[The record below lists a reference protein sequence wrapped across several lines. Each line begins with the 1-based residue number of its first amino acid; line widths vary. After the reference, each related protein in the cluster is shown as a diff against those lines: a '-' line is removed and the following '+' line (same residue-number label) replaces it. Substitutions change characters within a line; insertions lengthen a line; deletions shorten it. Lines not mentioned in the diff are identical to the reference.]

1 MVSQVSPGVIV
12 NEIDFSDFAA
22 FAASSVAAM
31 VGPAQRGP
39 MNTVTLVTNERQLI
53 ETFGAPLDSKFGY
66 MIHAAI
72 QFLRNGNQLRV
83 VRIGDGN
90 EAAASASI
98 RDASSVTTFTVSA
111 KTPGT
116 WATGI
121 GITIS
126 AASVGTDSFKLTVTY
141 QNREVEIF
149 DNLTKTAADENY
161 LVTRIN
167 EVSDYITITDSG
179 NTVKP
184 ANLSYTL
191 SGGNNGTGSLAAD
204 DYIGTI
210 SGNTRTGLKTL
221 QDSEA
226 ILINILMAPGACE
239 ILADN
244 TKAVETELVS
254 LAEQRADCIAVL
266 DPRFDLSVSEVID
279 FANGTGTFSGG
290 NAINSSYAALYWP
303 WVQYYDAYNAKTVW
317 TPPSGWA
324 ASIYARTDRVTDPWF
339 APAGLNRGRL
349 TGALNIEYSPT
360 LGEREQLYGP
370 GQCVNP
376 IVNFVPDGITIWGQK
391 TTQRKA
397 SSLDRVN
404 VRRLLLFAEKTIA
417 TSVRY
422 LLFEPNDP
430 VTWRR
435 FVGLVQPVLQQIKG
449 RRGLEEFRVICDET
463 TNPPELRDRN
473 TMRGLLLLKP
483 TKTAEIIQ
491 VDFTLLSSGATFA
504 EFAP

>member
-1 MVSQVSPGVIV
+1 MVSQVSPGVVV

-31 VGPAQRGP
+31 VGPASRGP
-39 MNTVTLVTNERQLI
+39 VNTVTLVTNERQLI
-53 ETFGAPLDSKFGY
+53 ETFGRPLDSKYGY

-72 QFLRNGNQLRV
+72 QFLRNGNQLNIVRV
-83 VRIGDGN
+83 TDGN
-90 EAAASASI
+90 EAPAEDSILASAQETF
-98 RDASSVTTFTVSA
+98 SVAA

-116 WATGI
+116 WANGI

-126 AASVGTDSFKLTVTY
+126 SGTVANTFKLTVTY
-141 QNREVEIF
+141 LNRVVEVY
-149 DNLTKTAADENY
+149 DNLNKTTSSDDFV
-161 LVTRIN
+161 VTRIN
-167 EVSDYITITDSG
+167 DISDYITITNAGAVSSLPD
-179 NTVKP
+179 N
-184 ANLSYTL
+184 ASYTL
-191 SGGNNGTGSLAAD
+191 TGGDDGTGSLAAD

-210 SGNTRTGLKTL
+210 TGNVRTGLKTL
-221 QDSEA
+221 EDSEA
-226 ILINILMAPGACE
+226 ILINILACPGVSE
-239 ILADN
+239 ILGTTN
-244 TKAVETELVS
+244 KAVENEMIN
-254 LAEQRADCIAVL
+254 LAQSRADCIAVI
-266 DPRFDLSVSEVID
+266 DPPFDLNVSEIRD
-279 FANGTGTFSGG
+279 FANGTGSYTGG
-290 NAINSSYAALYWP
+290 SLNSSYAALYWP
-303 WVQYYDAYNAKTVW
+303 WVEYYDAYNAKAIW
-317 TPPSGWA
+317 TPPSGWVT
-324 ASIYARTDRVTDPWF
+324 STYARTDRVSDPWF
-339 APAGLNRGRL
+339 APAGLNRGTL
-349 TGALNIEYSPT
+349 TGALRIEYSPT

-376 IVNFVPDGITIWGQK
+376 IVNFIPDGITIWGQK

-435 FVGLVQPVLQQIKG
+435 FVGLVQPVLATIKG